1 MKKYQDTQK
10 QLLRL
15 VKKTYIIYTI
25 FLKKAS
31 YQCFNYWINKSVYKN
46 NQFDSPA
53 LHYTIKYFF
62 LNSKKHV
69 GFVNIFFP
77 LKIVDYK
84 LKGLYICS
92 IKLIKNY
99 IYINK

>member
-1 MKKYQDTQK
+1 MKKISGYKKTIIK
-10 QLLRL
+10 TSE
-15 VKKTYIIYTI
+15 KTYIIYTI

-69 GFVNIFFP
+69 GFVNIFFH
-77 LKIVDYK
+77 
-84 LKGLYICS
+84 
-92 IKLIKNY
+92 
-99 IYINK
+99 